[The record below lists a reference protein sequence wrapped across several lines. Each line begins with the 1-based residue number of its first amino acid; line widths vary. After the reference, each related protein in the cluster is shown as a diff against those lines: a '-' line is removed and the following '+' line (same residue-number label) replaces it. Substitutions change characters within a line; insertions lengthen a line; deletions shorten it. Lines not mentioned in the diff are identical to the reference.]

1 MSHSSALYPRL
12 ETIFV
17 KQLYW
22 IFSEYYFTTHRL
34 CTPKIQSCFIHNFE
48 LISLSFDGI
57 LQENKIK
64 GKKNIKFRIILNWLF
79 VYRVEGTFC
88 TMLLYNIKQS
98 MPDEC
103 MSVYGFIEWVLLLFS
118 VALKWQHSLTPRV
131 CVCVCRFQSEL
142 ILL

>member
-34 CTPKIQSCFIHNFE
+34 CIPKIQSCFIHNFE

-57 LQENKIK
+57 LQENEIK
-64 GKKNIKFRIILNWLF
+64 GKKTSNSESFWIDCL
-79 VYRVEGTFC
+79 
-88 TMLLYNIKQS
+88 
-98 MPDEC
+98 
-103 MSVYGFIEWVLLLFS
+103 FIEWKAHFARCCCTILNKACPMNACPCMDLLNGFCFCFRL
-118 VALKWQHSLTPRV
+118 LWNGNTRSLPV
-131 CVCVCRFQSEL
+131 CVCVYVDSNPS
-142 ILL
+142 